1 MKPRRYY
8 LRLLA
13 FALALLILIPIILI
27 VGAAYIVAS
36 VYVAP
41 APSTVVRTAD
51 LPFAVEEV
59 SFTGGDRLTLRGW
72 YVPPANGAVI
82 ILLHGYDSNRLGMR
96 FHAEVLTQAG
106 HGLLMM
112 DERGHGESEG
122 AQRSFGWRDVE
133 DVGGAL
139 AFLNNHSCA
148 VGTAFLPS
156 AGGEGCITYIA
167 IAGCSIGGQIALRA
181 AARYPQLAA
190 VLADGPAIVSAA
202 DLPPVTEF
210 DPSYA
215 WDGLIDRF
223 LELRLGMAAPA
234 PVVEVIGQI
243 MPRPILLIA
252 GAAGKELERIRYY
265 RDRAGANAQLWE
277 VPGATHCDGPSVAPD
292 EYARR
297 MVEFF
302 EPLGLRSETSPPTPS
317 PLAEM
322 GSQHRFRGFT

>member
-1 MKPRRYY
+1 MVSAGRGGKLKPRRYY

-13 FALALLILIPIILI
+13 FALALLIFIPIILVI
-27 VGAAYIVAS
+27 AAAYLTAS
-36 VYVAP
+36 VYIAP
-41 APSTVVRTAD
+41 APSTVVRPVD
-51 LPFAVEEV
+51 LPFAVEDV
-59 SFTGGDRLTLRGW
+59 SFTGGDKLTLRGW
-72 YVPPANGAVI
+72 YVPPQNGTVI

-96 FHAEVLTQAG
+96 FHAEVLSQAG
-106 HGLLMM
+106 YGLLML
-112 DERGHGESEG
+112 DERGHGESDG
-122 AQRSFGWRDVE
+122 LQRSFGWRDV
-133 DVGGAL
+133 DDIGGAL
-139 AFLNNHSCA
+139 DFLNNYRCA
-148 VGTAFLPS
+148 GGTAFLPF
-156 AGGEGCITYIA
+156 AEGQGGEGCINSLA

-181 AARYPQLAA
+181 AARYPQLSA

-202 DLPPVTEF
+202 DLPPVAEF

-215 WDGLIDRF
+215 WDALIDRF

-243 MPRPILLIA
+243 TPVPILLIA
-252 GAAGKELERIRYY
+252 GAAGKELAGIRYY

-302 EPLGLRSETSPPTPS
+302 EPLGLMQV
-317 PLAEM
+317 AKD
-322 GSQHRFRGFT
+322 G